1 MFYIADLYDVL
12 NFLFNAAIWI
22 LILFC
27 VIKILDFLKRLIVKS
42 TNVLM
47 WATFTGTRNGMMG
60 LFIFLKAKDIPLRV
74 KVIYLMIGGTL
85 LFAVI
90 KGFTTNNL

>member
-27 VIKILDFLKRLIVKS
+27 VIKILGFIKRLIS
-42 TNVLM
+42 
-47 WATFTGTRNGMMG
+47 TGTRNGMMG
-60 LFIFLKAKDIPLRV
+60 LLSFLKAKDIPLRV
-74 KVIYLMIGGTL
+74 KIILLTIGGTF
-85 LFAVI
+85 LFAII
-90 KGFTTNNL
+90 KGLTANNL